1 MRING
6 QWLHS
11 LNAVLQPTIPVT
23 VLAGDGLWRK
33 ANFLVDSGA
42 DCTVFNADL
51 LADLGLPSAPISPL
65 TGVGGST
72 PSVQVKTSIRL
83 ERDDGGTYTI
93 KSSFAGFTAQS
104 ALELSVLGRDVLD
117 LFAVIVD
124 RPGDAVCLLAP
135 RHQYAVVVV

>member
-6 QWLHS
+6 QWLQS
-11 LNAVLQPTIPVT
+11 PNKNVQPTISVD
-23 VLAGDGLWRK
+23 VLAGDGSWRN
-33 ANFLVDSGA
+33 AFFLVDTGA
-42 DCTVFNADL
+42 DCTVFAADL
-51 LADLGLPSAPISPL
+51 LAALGLPSAPIGPL
-65 TGVGGST
+65 SGVGGST

-93 KSSFAGFTAQS
+93 TSPFAGFTAQS

-124 RPGDAVCLLAP
+124 RPGNAVCLLAP